1 MTAAST
7 HPVSYEI
14 SAAGRAARVAA
25 VLRWPVTAATIAL
38 AVTAIGWQA
47 LPDVSPALSLARD
60 LTGLAVLLLTIL
72 MLVLQ
77 RTLRGK
83 ERPPV
88 IMAPPVSGAW
98 TAVSSPSTS
107 VPSHGTHLFGQ
118 TWAIDLL
125 AAGPEPHSF
134 ALTGGFRPA
143 ADFPTFGQPLTAG
156 TSGTVVLARDT
167 APDHRSRNSWSALP
181 ALFIENLARGMLGSR
196 HVFGNLIVIAPDD
209 GGFIAYAHLKQ
220 GSARVRP
227 GDRVEPDTLI
237 ARCGNSGASSEPH
250 LHLQAMDRPSP
261 TFALGLPLVFCR
273 SGGHAA
279 LPARETFWRCEG
291 LSPAAGG

>member
-1 MTAAST
+1 MTAAPT
-7 HPVSYEI
+7 HPVSYDI

-25 VLRWPVTAATIAL
+25 VLRWPVTAVTVGL

-47 LPDVSPALSLARD
+47 LPDMSPALGLARD

-72 MLVLQ
+72 MLVLH

-118 TWAIDLL
+118 TWAIDML
-125 AAGPEPHSF
+125 ASGPDPHSF
-134 ALTGGFRPA
+134 PLTRGFRPA
-143 ADFPTFGQPLTAG
+143 ADFPAFGQPLTAG
-156 TSGTVVLARDT
+156 TRGTVVLARDT

-181 ALFIENLARGMLGSR
+181 VLFIENLARGMLGSR
-196 HVFGNLIVIAPDD
+196 HIFGNLVVIASDN
-209 GGFIAYAHLKQ
+209 GGYLAYAHLQQ
-220 GSARVRP
+220 GSACVQP
-227 GDRVEPDTLI
+227 GDRVEPDTVI

-261 TFALGLPLVFCR
+261 TFALGLPLAFDR
-273 SGGHAA
+273 NGEHQA
-279 LPARETFWRCEG
+279 LPAKGEVLEM
-291 LSPAAGG
+291 